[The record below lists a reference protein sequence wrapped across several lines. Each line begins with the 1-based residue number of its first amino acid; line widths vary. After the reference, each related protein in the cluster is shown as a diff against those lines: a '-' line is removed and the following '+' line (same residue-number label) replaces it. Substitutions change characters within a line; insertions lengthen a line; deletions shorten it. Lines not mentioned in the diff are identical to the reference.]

1 MVWGRGYYSDVCVL
15 KPKSRGQLRLADT
28 DPFTAPR
35 IDLNL
40 LSDADDEATLLR
52 GAKLL
57 RRILASPHLTS
68 GTAKELVPGPGVET
82 DEELLSVIHSR
93 LGTAYHPVGTLRM
106 GAPDDART
114 VVDPKLSVVG
124 LDNVRV
130 ADASVMPDVIAGNT
144 NAASMMIGEAAGEFM
159 LEG

>member
-1 MVWGRGYYSDVCVL
+1 M
-15 KPKSRGQLRLADT
+15 
-28 DPFTAPR
+28 
-35 IDLNL
+35 
-40 LSDADDEATLLR
+40 
-52 GAKLL
+52 
-57 RRILASPHLTS
+57 
-68 GTAKELVPGPGVET
+68 PGPDVET
-82 DEELLSVIHSR
+82 DEELLDVIHSR

-114 VVDPKLSVVG
+114 VVNPKLSVVG

-144 NAASMMIGEAAGEFM
+144 NAASMMIGEAAGEFI